1 MLLMSTNLKNKLKWS
16 ILTLI
21 FLIAWVICL
30 ITLAKGMINTVKD
43 WFCLVFFTLI
53 FFLFLFV
60 LIKIFKGYKV
70 VEFTDEYLV
79 IFDFFGRKTLIPWNK
94 IEGFGTWRTG
104 YQNQIKVFTRDTEKE
119 IANMPSAFRRFTAR
133 VDYKVTGAIFFILE
147 DLGGGNMKELFEKCN
162 QELKKH
168 QKTKQIKH

>member
-21 FLIAWVICL
+21 FLIAWVLCL
-30 ITLAKGMINTVKD
+30 IFLAEGMINTAKD
-43 WFCLVFFTLI
+43 WFMLVFFTLI

-60 LIKIFKGYKV
+60 LIKIFKGYDV

-79 IFDFFGRKTLIPWNK
+79 IFNFFGRKTLIPWNN

-133 VDYKVTGAIFFILE
+133 LDYKVSGAIYFILE
-147 DLGGGNMKELFEKCN
+147 DFGGRKMEELLEECN
-162 QELKKH
+162 TELKK
-168 QKTKQIKH
+168 KKNKHK